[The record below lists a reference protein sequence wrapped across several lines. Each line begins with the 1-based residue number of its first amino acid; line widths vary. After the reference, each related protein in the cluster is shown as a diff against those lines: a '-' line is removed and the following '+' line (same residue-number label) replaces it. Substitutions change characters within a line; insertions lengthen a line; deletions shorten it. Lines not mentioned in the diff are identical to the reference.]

1 MPAVLSPEERLYL
14 ANIPEGDLID
24 LAAELD
30 IAVPEEILRVRL
42 TEEILERLAD
52 LGEREGL
59 PFSAYDRDD
68 LEDLPVVHR
77 QALATLLGMPSDVD
91 GMLKAGKKVYRT
103 YRKTRPRS
111 QVALLLP
118 VLLAP
123 LARFVA
129 EDR

>member
-1 MPAVLSPEERLYL
+1 MPATLSLEETQAL

-30 IAVPEEILRVRL
+30 IAVPLEIQRVSL
-42 TEEILERLAD
+42 TEEILERIAE

-59 PFSAYDRDD
+59 PFSTYDRED
-68 LEDLPVVHR
+68 LEDLPLAHR
-77 QALATLLGMPSDVD
+77 KALATLLGTSEDVSDL
-91 GMLKAGKKVYRT
+91 LKAGKKVYKT

-111 QVALLLP
+111 QIALLLP
-118 VLLAP
+118 MLLRP
-123 LARFVA
+123 LARFLA